1 MSLTII
7 GQPKQ
12 RLHPQSVVSPLNL
25 LDDELGATV
34 TDEAKRRVSC

>member
-1 MSLTII
+1 M
-7 GQPKQ
+7 KQ